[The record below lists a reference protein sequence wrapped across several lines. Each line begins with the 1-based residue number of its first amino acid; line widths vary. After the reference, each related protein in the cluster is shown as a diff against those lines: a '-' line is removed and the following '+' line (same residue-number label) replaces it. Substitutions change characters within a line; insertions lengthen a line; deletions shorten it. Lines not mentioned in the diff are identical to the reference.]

1 MSSSVSDELDVYDL
15 PGEHLPGSDKLSKA
29 LLKNKI
35 IVDAIAN
42 SLLDVPHGTYIA
54 DDSEWKDNSRSD
66 VLLVPRLTIQRSL
79 PPILIEVQHTV
90 NKAFLRRVM
99 RYSTHIIERYFC
111 EPVVLIFCV
120 DHVQPKA
127 LLGQF
132 TKEDD
137 GKPYL
142 LSYQAADLWA
152 KQCILIPKQID
163 LSFLTDDVQLD
174 PVLALSLFFTEKQSC
189 VARHTYA
196 QDSTIRSLY
205 MLAKRFVESERH
217 IQENYIRTLNNI
229 CTTNEHQ
236 LMKMHDELD
245 VLAPNISKLRKL
257 VNRSIDYNRKLQQ
270 RYPINDHDDNS
281 GSEIEL
287 PPQVSLTGPSTPS
300 VPSDGSDGKLDD
312 FMFITAFKQNYVK
325 TMGRMDWRACFQA
338 GRNENRF
345 ARYSTSASLRTQYDK
360 YQAAQK
366 RKSKRN

>member
-1 MSSSVSDELDVYDL
+1 MRKVAPPSALELEKLCQENAKENGEAAKIEEPHQAHQLSVQNHDA
-15 PGEHLPGSDKLSKA
+15 LSRGQEKRNVNNVA
-29 LLKNKI
+29 ENRNPP
-35 IVDAIAN
+35 V
-42 SLLDVPHGTYIA
+42 T
-54 DDSEWKDNSRSD
+54 SRN
-66 VLLVPRLTIQRSL
+66 LAYREQ
-79 PPILIEVQHTV
+79 
-90 NKAFLRRVM
+90 
-99 RYSTHIIERYFC
+99 YFC
-111 EPVVLIFCV
+111 REPTSVTFCV
-120 DHVQPKA
+120 DHVQPRA
-127 LLGQF
+127 ILGQF

-152 KQCILIPKQID
+152 KQCILIPKQVD